1 MSFSMS
7 WRQRGGIRRVALIMC
22 SMAFLQGCGS
32 ADEEELSI
40 WMQNERNSI
49 TPDVKPIPAPTKF
62 EPYAYAGE
70 RLLEPFSSEKLAS
83 ILRGGQSLSAG
94 SSALIDAEMSRRKQ
108 PLEAFPLD
116 TMSMVGSLNRAG
128 KLVALVRV
136 DQLLYQVTQGNYLG
150 QNYGRVLRISENE
163 INLREIVQD
172 AAGEWIERPAALQ
185 LQEEVSK

>member
-1 MSFSMS
+1 MIHCKSDGKM
-7 WRQRGGIRRVALIMC
+7 GVVLLVVALVV
-22 SMAFLQGCGS
+22 LQGCGS
-32 ADEEELSI
+32 SEQEELSL

-49 TPDVKPIPAPTKF
+49 KPDVKPIPEPTKF

-70 RLLEPFSSEKLAS
+70 RLVEPFSNEKLAS
-83 ILRGGQSLSAG
+83 ILRGGQALPVG
-94 SSALIDAEMSRRKQ
+94 SSALIDAEMNRRKQ

-128 KLVALVRV
+128 QLVALVKV
-136 DQLLYQVTQGNYLG
+136 DQLLYQVTQGSYLG
-150 QNYGRVLRISENE
+150 QNYGRVLKISENE
-163 INLREIVQD
+163 ISLREVVQD

>member
-1 MSFSMS
+1 MS
-7 WRQRGGIRRVALIMC
+7 WCRNCGSWPVVLLI
-22 SMAFLQGCGS
+22 SATVSLHGCGS
-32 ADEEELSI
+32 SKQEELSI

-49 TPDVKPIPAPTKF
+49 KPDVKPIPEPTKF

-70 RLLEPFSSEKLAS
+70 RLVEPFSSEKLAG
-83 ILRGGQSLSAG
+83 ILRGGQALPVGNST
-94 SSALIDAEMSRRKQ
+94 LIDAEMSRRKQ

-128 KLVALVRV
+128 QLVALVKV
-136 DQLLYQVTQGNYLG
+136 DQLLYQVTQGSYLG
-150 QNYGRVLRISENE
+150 QNYGRVLKISENE